1 MPRLVAVLC
10 VMAFICSP
18 AIAADLSVEQVRSI
32 IAAASP
38 SSVPDLSGKSLEQ
51 LDLSGIDFKH
61 AKLRNVSFYGAK
73 LVDADLS
80 GTDLSG
86 ATLNLAWIMRA
97 KFDRA
102 DLSGARLQGLVVS
115 STLEFSPTEAPS
127 FRGAN
132 FSGARII
139 ARFSRLDLS
148 GANFSSAR
156 LGADMTNQSMG
167 LMRTELSGAKLAGAN
182 FAGADLAR
190 ALLSFADLRGA
201 NLAGANLTGAD
212 FSGADLTRANLTNAS
227 ATGADFGDA
236 RLEGATGL
244 DTVIGLD
251 LKRR

>member
-1 MPRLVAVLC
+1 MPRFLAFVCLQVLVYSSAT
-10 VMAFICSP
+10 
-18 AIAADLSVEQVRSI
+18 AADLSVEQVRSI
-32 IAAASP
+32 ITAASP
-38 SSVPDLSGKSLEQ
+38 GTVPNLSGKSLEQ

-61 AKLRNVSFYGAK
+61 AKLREVSFYGAK

-80 GTDLSG
+80 RTDLSG

-97 KFDRA
+97 KFDGA

-115 STLEFSPTEAPS
+115 SGLEFSPTEAPS
-127 FRGAN
+127 FKAAN

-212 FSGADLTRANLTNAS
+212 FSGADLTGANLTK
-227 ATGADFGDA
+227 ATATDADFGNA
-236 RLEGATGL
+236 KLEGVIGL